1 MVQFAVLWGS
11 TSVWPPQQLS
21 AQLLNCSHH
30 LSRSTKMSPV
40 WSLSVFKLSL
50 STNSHCHCCSL
61 ENDSRETN
69 RGTIKYNIRE
79 IKRECQFIADKLW
92 LTNKQLLF
100 VLYCNTNWLWSLKR
114 WVITN
119 IFWVFVLQIY
129 FLSPNR
135 VLSKGVR
142 CLPLTAEGPLAPSFQ
157 QLYKWRCPLLLR
169 QTEESP
175 RPTLLT
181 SRHLYSSSAADGRS
195 TFADPPSPSLLP
207 RLICW
212 VMHCLAHTPPIL
224 RKATILRHKS
234 SGELTDK
241 KYKVAER
248 VRVGSRARVAR
259 SRSQGSTR
267 ERSRGATLSIIFS
280 TQ

>member
-1 MVQFAVLWGS
+1 MSVSSLQTNYDSQTVIVCIVLQYKLVVIS
-11 TSVWPPQQLS
+11 Q
-21 AQLLNCSHH
+21 
-30 LSRSTKMSPV
+30 KMGNYKYL
-40 WSLSVFKLSL
+40 LSVCFANLLSVTQSSAL
-50 STNSHCHCCSL
+50 KRSETLATNSWRSPCS
-61 ENDSRETN
+61 
-69 RGTIKYNIRE
+69 
-79 IKRECQFIADKLW
+79 
-92 LTNKQLLF
+92 
-100 VLYCNTNWLWSLKR
+100 
-114 WVITN
+114 
-119 IFWVFVLQIY
+119 
-129 FLSPNR
+129 P
-135 VLSKGVR
+135 
-142 CLPLTAEGPLAPSFQ
+142 FQ

-195 TFADPPSPSLLP
+195 TFAGPPSPSLLP

-234 SGELTDK
+234 SGEQLTDK

-267 ERSRGATLSIIFS
+267 ERSRGATLSIIFA
-280 TQ
+280 TQYYNKYKLIE